1 MVAWRRARASIVD
14 QPRAL
19 SRVFL
24 CRRASYEQPSQSDEE
39 SPSDESS
46 QGSFEG
52 TVDSDREQ
60 DVHHS
65 PAASRR
71 RQGRSPSDTSN
82 NNRRE
87 DSADGSSLASLSL
100 TRSPGGR
107 QRHRADNRD
116 RGTGHNRESSRS
128 DSSCSND
135 DHVADGI
142 FRHRGKRGSG
152 VSKEGSRRGR
162 RDWDRGSESRPCKDE
177 SLSGSSDRGRTDS
190 TSGLESEGGGRREA
204 SRRYSSDRYRTQR
217 GGHKGI
223 NHYKERNESA
233 SDPELADGR
242 DLYTKGGDSPP
253 HTRLRR
259 RSSGDRSKSGGG
271 SDAKPGRRRRGKYHD
286 RETEGYGWGSN
297 KPDWDA
303 VDSASTDNHSDQ
315 PRSPVQA
322 TRSEDAVQVQLTPAR
337 DTGIENGPTRTGSN
351 VIEAQRGEARSANH
365 GKDPRGTPAARSGL
379 SATDGAFSQPPG
391 TQTDSAPAK
400 KAPKPV
406 MAAVGK
412 AIRGA
417 RWGEAIGV
425 RSKVFDATTIP
436 TTKADLKT
444 FVTTPL
450 CSGPGT
456 VLRCFIE
463 RDRGGTHKFAHVFSL
478 YADLEDGSGRLLL
491 AARKVSWRNL
501 GVKGDFEHAA
511 CMSHL
516 GTRFDHD
523 FDHSIG

>member
-1 MVAWRRARASIVD
+1 MTNPCPL
-14 QPRAL
+14 PRL
-19 SRVFL
+19 L

-46 QGSFEG
+46 RGSFEG

-65 PAASRR
+65 PAASRK
-71 RQGRSPSDTSN
+71 RQGRSPSDTPN
-82 NNRRE
+82 HNRRE
-87 DSADGSSLASLSL
+87 DSADESSLASLSL

-107 QRHRADNRD
+107 QRHRAHNRD

-135 DHVADGI
+135 DDVANGF
-142 FRHRGKRGSG
+142 FRNRGKGGSG

-162 RDWDRGSESRPCKDE
+162 RDWDRSSSSRPRKDQ

-204 SRRYSSDRYRTQR
+204 SGRYSSDQYRTQR
-217 GGHKGI
+217 GGHKGTK
-223 NHYKERNESA
+223 HYKERNESA
-233 SDPELADGR
+233 SDPESADGR
-242 DLYTKGGDSPP
+242 HSYTKGGDSPS

-259 RSSGDRSKSGGG
+259 RSSGDRPKGGRG
-271 SDAKPGRRRRGKYHD
+271 NDAKPGRRRGKDHD
-286 RETEGYGWGSN
+286 SEVEGYGWGSN
-297 KPDWDA
+297 KPGWDA
-303 VDSASTDNHSDQ
+303 ADSASTDNHSDQ
-315 PRSPVQA
+315 PRSPVLA
-322 TRSEDAVQVQLTPAR
+322 TRSNDAAQVQLTPAK
-337 DTGIENGPTRTGSN
+337 DADIENGPTRTGSN
-351 VIEAQRGEARSANH
+351 AIEAQQGAARSANH
-365 GKDPRGTPAARSGL
+365 GKDLRGTPAARSGL
-379 SATDGAFSQPPG
+379 LATDGTSSQPPG
-391 TQTDSAPAK
+391 TQTDNAPAGK
-400 KAPKPV
+400 PPKPV
-406 MAAVGK
+406 LATVGK

-444 FVTTPL
+444 FVTSPL

-463 RDRGGTHKFAHVFSL
+463 RDRGGTHKFSHVFSL

-491 AARKVSWRNL
+491 AARKVSRGNWARRVNL
-501 GVKGDFEHAA
+501 SILSA
-511 CMSHL
+511 CHISVHGL
-516 GTRFDHD
+516 IT
-523 FDHSIG
+523 I